1 VYVQIIG
8 RRKSKSSDNNGF
20 LLRILLRVTVEP
32 ESVTVP
38 YGGQVQF
45 TARAEGLPA
54 GASNGFIWSMTDL
67 PYTGTI
73 TEGGLYTAPA
83 APHENNASGTM
94 VFAEIKYGSSNY
106 GYGDAHVKFE

>member
-1 VYVQIIG
+1 
-8 RRKSKSSDNNGF
+8 
-20 LLRILLRVTVEP
+20 
-32 ESVTVP
+32 
-38 YGGQVQF
+38 
-45 TARAEGLPA
+45 
-54 GASNGFIWSMTDL
+54 MTDL

-83 APHENNASGTM
+83 APHENNAFGTV